1 MIRAL
6 LGLLPLTLV
15 LLVLPMFGGADRPG
29 DVALQPDVPGEPAP
43 RTRVVRLTV
52 RVEGNGG
59 DAYVELPL
67 AQSDE
72 HQTIAD
78 EKLLGRGFQ
87 VEEVTRDGNRL
98 AVLTFPGLEGP
109 RRITYQFTATTRNT
123 ALEVPATPVAV
134 GEPAEDERVWLRPTR
149 NLQAS
154 SPIVREKL
162 IAFARPRMAAGET
175 DAIRLAWD
183 LTKAGYERKRDGSR
197 TVLKATRTGH
207 ASDKGLDR
215 LFATFLRTSGVPSRP
230 VIGVDI
236 GKRKGSRAATWVEAK
251 AGGTWV
257 PMSVPRG
264 QWGKLPDRYV
274 KLAHGDR
281 PFIVKDGVASLRYR
295 WKVTQ
300 PAATATEVKP

>member
-6 LGLLPLTLV
+6 LGLLPVTLILV
-15 LLVLPMFGGADRPG
+15 VLPMFGGADRQGLSAPE
-29 DVALQPDVPGEPAP
+29 PERPGEPAP
-43 RTRVVRLTV
+43 LTRVVRLTL

-59 DAYVELPL
+59 DAYIELPL
-67 AQSDE
+67 AQSDS

-78 EKLLGRGFQ
+78 EALIGRGFQ

-98 AVLTFPGLEGP
+98 AILTYPGLEGP
-109 RRITYQFTATTRNT
+109 RRITYQFTATTRGT
-123 ALEVPATPVAV
+123 SVDVPPTPVAV
-134 GEPAEDERVWLRPTR
+134 GEPAEEDRVWLRPTR

-154 SPIVREKL
+154 SPLVREKL
-162 IAFARPRMAAGET
+162 IGFARPRMEAGQT

-183 LTKAGYERKRDGSR
+183 LTQTGYERKRDGSR

-230 VIGVDI
+230 VVGIDI
-236 GKRKGSRAATWVEAK
+236 GKKKGSRTAFWVEAK

-281 PFIVKDGVASLRYR
+281 PFVVKDGVASLRYR
-295 WKVTQ
+295 WKVSQ
-300 PAATATEVKP
+300 PAAVTTEVTP